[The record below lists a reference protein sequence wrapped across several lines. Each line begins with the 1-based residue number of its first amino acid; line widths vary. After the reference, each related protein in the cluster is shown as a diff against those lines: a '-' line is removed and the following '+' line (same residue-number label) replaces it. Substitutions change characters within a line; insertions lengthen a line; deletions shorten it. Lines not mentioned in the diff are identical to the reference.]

1 MIAVFIF
8 YSVATGVQAKLAFS
22 DEFKH
27 CNIITYDGE
36 DWILLDFDRT
46 GLLTRKIKCES
57 GSSLVRNLHVIPEV
71 SAIVSINVKDRIKL
85 MWTPWWVRS
94 CNEICRYASGA
105 DIGWTFNPVH
115 LYKKLLKYR
124 HSKNYEILSTWRRS
138 WGSVQTIVTAQTPQ
152 TQ

>member
-57 GSSLVRNLHVIPEV
+57 GSSLVRNLHVIPKV